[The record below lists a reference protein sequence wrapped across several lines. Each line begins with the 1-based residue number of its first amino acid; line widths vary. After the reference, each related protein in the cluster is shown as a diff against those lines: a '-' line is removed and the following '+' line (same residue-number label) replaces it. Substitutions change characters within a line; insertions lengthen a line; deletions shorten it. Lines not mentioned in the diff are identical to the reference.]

1 MNHDKDVIL
10 HLAYRRWPEILQ
22 HFGFPQESLATGVPC
37 PKCGGNDR
45 FDFSNLGANG
55 SIVCRHCASKTNGN
69 PVSHGIGA
77 VAWWK
82 NWSFNEA
89 CNQIGDY
96 LGLTANKPAKD
107 TQRLPRIEARHE
119 IYTTFLAACGLSDEH
134 HRTLRN
140 DRGLTRE
147 QIEANGYATI
157 DQERGLKGIA
167 ALVELSAKGKRGEQ
181 IIETPGFKLN
191 ERGELLCCV
200 YAGILIPVRD
210 SKGRIANL
218 IVRQDSGK
226 SKYLSYAYTGQ
237 LKGNLSAHHAGFP
250 IAGGTVRITEGPLK
264 SDIAS
269 AISGVATIAI
279 PGVSQWQLAI
289 DAIVAAKPTEV
300 LIAFDGD
307 FVTNQDVAG
316 AIQKIAEH
324 CKAKSIPHAIE
335 TWPAEYKGI
344 DDFLLADTEKETD
357 RLDLSAFRTLLGI
370 QIKEVRLA
378 FNDGRILA
386 RRNLDNY
393 ARQID
398 GGKLAWHRDQ
408 WWKYKS
414 GRYKMVSIRELEA
427 KIQPVIYAAY
437 DEEFV
442 RLQDE
447 EFDSKRISKR
457 PTREDTNNTVKA
469 LESMCLISDSVEMP
483 SWLPDYSVPRTAS
496 DPTPRRRY
504 ISMRNGLLD
513 LDKVFAGADIDELMQ
528 PHSPDWFSSFKLDY
542 NFDPYARCPKWMNFL
557 SVAMEGDIER
567 IKLLQEWA
575 GYLLTSTNGQ
585 QAFLAIEGEGSNG
598 KTVFFAGLTS
608 MLGADNISN
617 VPLEKFSNSFA
628 LASTIGKV
636 ANICGDV
643 GQIDSV
649 AEGELKNFTG
659 GGTVYFDRKYQS
671 ALEAIPTAKVM
682 LSWNN
687 RPRIVDKT
695 DGFWRRLILVPFQ
708 RKVKT
713 SERIIGMDLPS
724 YWLENGETSGILM
737 WAIEGLLRLMEQKDF
752 TQSSI
757 SRAAMEDY
765 QADTNPIRDFVSE
778 RLDLDPDSSEAKAE
792 IYRVYVDWCRESGYK
807 PWAIRQFGKQ
817 LKRIG
822 LGLEE
827 VKVGGVANRKN
838 GYRGVK
844 IKVDVEF

>member
-10 HLAYRRWPEILQ
+10 QAAYRRWPEILQ
-22 HFGFPQESLATGVPC
+22 NFGFPQEALATGVPC

-45 FDFSNLGANG
+45 FDFSNVGANG
-55 SIVCRHCASKTNGN
+55 SINCRRCASKANGN
-69 PVSHGIGA
+69 AVGNGIGA

-82 NWSFNEA
+82 DWSFNEA

-96 LGLTANKPAKD
+96 LGLTATQPTKD
-107 TQRLPRIEARHE
+107 SKLPRIEARHE
-119 IYTTFLAACGLSDEH
+119 IYTTFLSACGLSDEH
-134 HRTLRN
+134 YQTLQKE
-140 DRGLTRE
+140 RGLSRE
-147 QIEANGYATI
+147 QIEANNYATI
-157 DQERGLKGIA
+157 NEERGLKGIA
-167 ALVELSAKGKRGEQ
+167 ALVKLSAKGKRGEQ

-200 YAGILIPVRD
+200 YNGILIPVRD

-226 SKYLSYAYTGQ
+226 SKYLSYAYKGQ
-237 LKGNLSAHHAGFP
+237 LSGNLTAHHAGFP
-250 IAGGTVRITEGPLK
+250 VAGGTVRVTEGPLK
-264 SDIAS
+264 GDIAS
-269 AISGVATIAI
+269 AISGLPTIAI
-279 PGVSQWQLAI
+279 PGVSQWQLAN
-289 DAIVAAKPTEV
+289 DAIAAAKPAEV

-307 FVTNQDVAG
+307 FITNEDVAG

-324 CKAKSIPHAIE
+324 CKAKAIKHSIE
-335 TWPAEYKGI
+335 TWPAEHKGI
-344 DDFLLADTEKETD
+344 DDFLFSETGKETD
-357 RLDLSAFRTLLGI
+357 KLDLPAFRTLLGI

-378 FNDGRILA
+378 FNDGRVLA
-386 RRNLDNY
+386 RRNLENY

-398 GGKLAWHRDQ
+398 GGKLVWHRDQ

-447 EFDSKRISKR
+447 QFDSNRISKR

-483 SWLPDYSVPRTAS
+483 SWLPDYMVSRSAS
-496 DPTPRRRY
+496 ESIPRRRY

-513 LDKVFAGADIDELMQ
+513 LDKVFDGADIDELMQ
-528 PHSPDWFSSFKLDY
+528 PHTPDWFSSFKLDY
-542 NFDPYARCPKWMNFL
+542 EFDPYARCPKWINFL
-557 SVAMEGDIER
+557 STAMEGDIER
-567 IKLLQEWA
+567 MKLLQEWA

-608 MLGADNISN
+608 MLGDDNISN
-617 VPLEKFSNSFA
+617 VPLEKFSSSFA

-713 SERIIGMDLPS
+713 SERVIGMDLPS
-724 YWLENGETSGILM
+724 YWLEHGETSGILM
-737 WAIEGLLRLMEQKDF
+737 WAIEGLLRLNQQKEF

-778 RLDLDPDSSEAKAE
+778 CLDIDSDGTVAKAD
-792 IYRVYVDWCRESGYK
+792 IYREYSDWCHKSGYK

-822 LGLEE
+822 LELEE
-827 VKVGGVANRKN
+827 IKVGGAAARRN

-844 IKVDVEF
+844 LKVEY